1 IDCGEILF
9 LTYIRYSNIGGVL
22 IMATK
27 KTIESVKIEDIRAS
41 LENRIDTSNPV
52 EMEKLERYI
61 DYIETYRR
69 MSKIVKKEGKT
80 KETINDY
87 QRYVNAHP
95 LHNEMNKVNNSIM
108 NTEKTFNFLE
118 EKEDDTPTAKDLI

>member
-1 IDCGEILF
+1 
-9 LTYIRYSNIGGVL
+9 
-22 IMATK
+22 MATK

-52 EMEKLERYI
+52 EMEKIERYI
-61 DYIETYRR
+61 DYIESYRR
-69 MSKIVKKEGKT
+69 MSKIVKKEGESQ
-80 KETINDY
+80 ETINGH
-87 QRYVNAHP
+87 QRYVKAHP
-95 LHNEMNKVNNSIM
+95 LLNEMNKVNTSIM